1 MSRRTYIYDI
11 DTHKLTKGPPLSLPR
26 RNHSSCVIPSEDG
39 TPQYVI
45 LIGGYDDIEFEH
57 YDELIDGFYT
67 DTTDILNIKDG
78 KWILGPKLPYN
89 IRGAECVALPPTM
102 KYSCVVIGGSTS
114 IPYQLPNSTGDWK
127 QEIVYRSDVYGLN
140 RSLTN
145 WEFLGTMMKKRCDH
159 IALPLS

>member
-1 MSRRTYIYDI
+1 MSQRTYIYDI
-11 DTHKLTKGPPLSLPR
+11 DTQKLTEGPPLSLPR

-45 LIGGYDDIEFEH
+45 LIGGYDDKQISKH
-57 YDELIDGFYT
+57 YEKYYFDT

-78 KWILGPKLPYN
+78 KWIQGPKLPYE
-89 IRGAECVALPPTM
+89 ISGAACVALPPTM
-102 KYSCVVIGGSTS
+102 KYSCVVIGGATS
-114 IPYQLPNSTGDWK
+114 IPYRLRDSTGFWR
-127 QEIVYRSDVYGLN
+127 QEILHRSGVFGLN

-145 WEFLGTMMKKRCDH
+145 WEFLGTMMNKRCDH